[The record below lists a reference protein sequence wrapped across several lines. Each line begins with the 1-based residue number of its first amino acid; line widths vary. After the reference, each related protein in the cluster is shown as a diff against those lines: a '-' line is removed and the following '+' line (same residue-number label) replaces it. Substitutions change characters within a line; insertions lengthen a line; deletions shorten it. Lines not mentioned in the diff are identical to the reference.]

1 MLEPSTIQMDVQLA
15 SPEEENLFNPFAND
29 LDNSDLC
36 DPILKYRAQCALA
49 ATRSL
54 PGRIMP
60 RSSETQLS
68 DDGGMFEPVVDITA
82 SPFRGKTYSPEFFYE
97 KVLSRK
103 FIDPEQFT
111 DEHFSDERT
120 VSPPDAQPRQPRFVE
135 LEVRQTQNVNL
146 EITSASPE
154 VALQNAEN
162 KAVEVGR
169 FVITRRPFIRTC
181 QSDIRCRTT
190 DSKRKPLK
198 RGVVQTVPGRL
209 AK

>member
-1 MLEPSTIQMDVQLA
+1 M
-15 SPEEENLFNPFAND
+15 FNPFAND

-36 DPILKYRAQCALA
+36 DPILKYRSQCAMA

-60 RSSETQLS
+60 RSGETQLS

-111 DEHFSDERT
+111 DEHFSDEVTVSDERT
-120 VSPPDAQPRQPRFVE
+120 VSPPDAQPRQPRLVE
-135 LEVRQTQNVNL
+135 LEVGQTQKVSL

-190 DSKRKPLK
+190 ESKRKPLK